1 MGLAIHFRRSEC
13 TESTWT
19 RCYLPSVREGRN
31 MSESHQIQ
39 KPRSLGGF
47 DSTGLAGIDPVH
59 RRVCVAVPVG
69 KFASSAYQALVNLED
84 LKIQVAERE
93 RAEAEL
99 RELTES

>member
-1 MGLAIHFRRSEC
+1 
-13 TESTWT
+13 
-19 RCYLPSVREGRN
+19 

-99 RELTES
+99 RELTESPGVIRAFIGSRDDGNSFLMRLASLLE